1 MDFCLS
7 SSIAQF
13 TVLASVDDWAKK
25 RQENHRFRKERE
37 ALFAIVNEE
46 IDKIRQMGRQS

>member
-13 TVLASVDDWAKK
+13 TVLASVDDWARKW
-25 RQENHRFRKERE
+25 QENRGFRKKRE
-37 ALFAIVNEE
+37 ALFARMNEE
-46 IDKIRQMGRQS
+46 INKIRQVGRQS